1 MANTRAQQTT
11 LISANIPDNNE
22 KLVTPAKVR
31 EVDNAGVSAYAFVD
45 DDNDFTGV
53 QTHAKEVRWHKGA
66 DLASASTLAV
76 GATGNYHHVT
86 GTTTITGLSTKQHG
100 TRMLLRFNGA
110 LILTH
115 SSALLLPTAANISVL
130 AGDIAEFVSEGSGN
144 WRCASYLRADGTAL
158 VGASLP
164 SAVQYNTYEK
174 GTSVVEAVMPWYV
187 IRSGAPSTANDNTQ
201 GFRAK
206 TKWEDSATG
215 LVYNAISVGTG
226 AAVWELSTTKGYSFR
241 LSLSAANILS
251 GAEFDIPELFAPPS
265 GYAWSTYNCELN
277 FTKGATDYDGD
288 MTLWI
293 APAGATSPQYTTA
306 LSALGESAIGA
317 MFERSIEDGTSS
329 IIDATKI
336 IAKGT
341 GIATIGDS
349 TAIVYGIAR
358 LIKL

>member
-22 KLVTPAKVR
+22 KLATPAKVR

-66 DLASASTLAV
+66 DLASASTLAL

-115 SSALLLPTAANISVL
+115 SSALLLPTSANITTA

-158 VGASLP
+158 VGPLSGTWVPTLTPTGFDSASNIA
-164 SAVQYNTYEK
+164 SQYQIVGNFCLFQCWVEGANSGLVSTGIIDIEPPLGLVA
-174 GTSVVEAVMPWYV
+174 GTTVATVSLRNIGVVALFSDIVVEQA
-187 IRSGAPSTANDNTQ
+187 SGPIQIT
-201 GFRAK
+201 
-206 TKWEDSATG
+206 
-215 LVYNAISVGTG
+215 
-226 AAVWELSTTKGYSFR
+226 
-241 LSLSAANILS
+241 
-251 GAEFDIPELFAPPS
+251 AEF
-265 GYAWSTYNCELN
+265 
-277 FTKGATDYDGD
+277 ATP
-288 MTLWI
+288 T
-293 APAGATSPQYTTA
+293 
-306 LSALGESAIGA
+306 IGA
-317 MFERSIEDGTSS
+317 YEFVISGSFL
-329 IIDATKI
+329 
-336 IAKGT
+336 IA
-341 GIATIGDS
+341 
-349 TAIVYGIAR
+349 
-358 LIKL
+358 